1 MTGKGRGRRRA
12 ARKAG
17 HLKMSIHGFALDSIA
32 QMPVVLLKSDDEANT
47 LPIWLNS
54 TDSLYIVAEL
64 IRHDAA
70 AKSDRKDLL
79 AALLAHL
86 GTEVTAVVIDDM
98 KDGLVTASVSLV
110 LCEEPVKLEIRAA
123 EALVLALK
131 HSLPVLVADHLLD
144 SAPFPDGVSDQRF
157 TAADERRFVDFL
169 DNLDPAALGKYPM

>member
-1 MTGKGRGRRRA
+1 MTIKGRGRRRT

-17 HLKMSIHGFALDSIA
+17 HLKMSIYGFALDSIA
-32 QMPVVLLKSDDEANT
+32 QMPVVLLKSDDEVNS

-54 TDSLYIVAEL
+54 TDTLYIVAEL

-86 GTEVTAVVIDDM
+86 GTEVTAIVIDDV
-98 KDGLVTASVSLV
+98 KDGLVTASANLI
-110 LCEEPVKLEIRAA
+110 LGGEPVKLEIRAA

-144 SAPFPDGVSDQRF
+144 NAPFPDGVDQRF
-157 TAADERRFVDFL
+157 TDADERRFVDFL